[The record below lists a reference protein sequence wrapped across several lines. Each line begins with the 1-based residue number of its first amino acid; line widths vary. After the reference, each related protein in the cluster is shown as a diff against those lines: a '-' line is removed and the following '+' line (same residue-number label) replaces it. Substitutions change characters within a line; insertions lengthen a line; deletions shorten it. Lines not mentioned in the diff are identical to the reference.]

1 MSKPIR
7 IQLSRRK
14 GWKMP
19 PNTVVVARGPGRKF
33 WNPYKVGCRYML
45 ATGEVKTITAKIA
58 VEMFE
63 VWAKVPTG
71 SGKRPY
77 VEMVKRELRG
87 KNLACWCPVFRCKC
101 GESVDL
107 PDNFGWK
114 QTENTCPVCRA
125 IINRTPCHADV
136 LLEIANA

>member
-33 WNPYKVGCRYML
+33 GNPYKVGCRYML

-58 VEMFE
+58 AKMFE

-77 VEMVKRELRG
+77 VDMVKRELRG
-87 KNLACWCPVFRCKC
+87 KNLACWCSLN
-101 GESVDL
+101 G
-107 PDNFGWK
+107 
-114 QTENTCPVCRA
+114 
-125 IINRTPCHADV
+125 PCHADT
-136 LLEIANA
+136 LLEVANVLSVSPAGHEGRQAVVNQGDQQ